1 MATTFKN
8 VLSSGVGSDPVT
20 VYRAAGNVRV
30 TAIGISFSNLTNGF
44 VTASVS
50 VVDPA
55 PQGTFQA
62 DTNTTTSPSDTS
74 KILSNV
80 SSFNNISVGASVS
93 GAGIPSNTV
102 IDSFDVATGT
112 ITLNNSATAD
122 ATDVT
127 ISFVGTAEVTAYYVK
142 DAIVPPNQS
151 LRVINGGERLVIG
164 SSNSLVLQT
173 NVDGSCDAIVSLV
186 EII

>member
-8 VLSSGVGSDPVT
+8 VMSSGVGTDPT
-20 VYRAAGNVRV
+20 IVYRAAGNVRV
-30 TAIGISFSNLTNGF
+30 TAIGISFANLTNGF
-44 VTASVS
+44 VTASVYIT
-50 VVDPA
+50 DPA

-62 DTNTTTSPSDTS
+62 DTSTSLNPT
-74 KILSNV
+74 KLTNV
-80 SSFNNISVGASVS
+80 SSFNNVSVGSAIS
-93 GAGIPSNTV
+93 GDGIPSNTTV
-102 IDSFDVATGT
+102 SSFDTVAKT
-112 ITLNNSATAD
+112 ITMNNSATAT
-122 ATDVT
+122 ATNVT
-127 ISFVGTAEVTAYYVK
+127 VSFVSSAAVTTYYVK
-142 DAIVPPNQS
+142 DAVVPPNQS

>member
-1 MATTFKN
+1 MATLFKN
-8 VLSSGVGSDPVT
+8 VLSAGVGVDPT
-20 VYRAAGNVRV
+20 IVYRAAGNVRTTV
-30 TAIGISFSNLTNGF
+30 IGISFSNLTNGF

-62 DTNTTTSPSDTS
+62 TTNITVTPVDTTR
-74 KILSNV
+74 ILNNV
-80 SSFNNISVGASVS
+80 SNFNNVSVGAALS
-93 GAGIPSNTV
+93 GNGIPSNTIV
-102 IDSFDVATGT
+102 VSFNASANT
-112 ITLNNSATAD
+112 ITINNSATAA

-127 ISFVGTAEVTAYYVK
+127 VSFVSTAQTTAYYIK

-164 SSNSLVLQT
+164 ASNSLILET
-173 NVDGSCDAIVSLV
+173 NVDGSCDAIISLV

>member
-8 VLSSGVGSDPVT
+8 VLSSGVGSTPT
-20 VYRAAGNVRV
+20 IVYRAAGNIRV
-30 TAIGISFSNLTNGF
+30 TAIGISFANLTSGF
-44 VTASVS
+44 VTASVYL
-50 VVDPA
+50 VDPA

-62 DTNTTTSPSDTS
+62 DTNTTTSPTDTS
-74 KILSNV
+74 RVLSNV
-80 SSFNNISVGASVS
+80 SSFNNVSVGASIS
-93 GAGIPSNTV
+93 GNGIPSNTTV
-102 IDSFDVATGT
+102 VSFDKVAKT

-127 ISFVGTAEVTAYYVK
+127 ISFTGTDPVTTYYVK

>member
-8 VLSSGVGSDPVT
+8 VLSSGVGSDPVI

-30 TAIGISFSNLTNGF
+30 TAIGISFANLTNGF

-62 DTNTTTSPSDTS
+62 DTNTTSTPVDTS
-74 KILSNV
+74 KVLSNV
-80 SSFNNISVGASVS
+80 SSFNNISVGASIS
-93 GAGIPSNTV
+93 GDGIPSNTTIV
-102 IDSFDVATGT
+102 SFDAVAGT

-122 ATDVT
+122 ATNVT
-127 ISFVGTAEVTAYYVK
+127 ISFISTASVETYYVK

-164 SSNSLVLQT
+164 SSNSLILQT
-173 NVDGSCDAIVSLV
+173 SVDGSCDAIVSLV

>member
-8 VLSSGVGSDPVT
+8 ILSSGVGVDPNI

-30 TAIGISFSNLTNGF
+30 TAIGISFANLTNGF
-44 VTASVS
+44 VTASVYIT
-50 VVDPA
+50 DPA

-62 DTNTTTSPSDTS
+62 DTNTTTTPVDTS
-74 KILSNV
+74 NTLSNV
-80 SSFNNISVGASVS
+80 SSFNNVAVGSAISGD
-93 GAGIPSNTV
+93 GIPSNTSIV
-102 IDSFDVATGT
+102 SFDTVAKT
-112 ITLNNSATAD
+112 ITLNNSATAV
-122 ATDVT
+122 ASNITVSFISTASVT
-127 ISFVGTAEVTAYYVK
+127 TYYVK
-142 DAIVPPNQS
+142 DAVVPPNQS

>member
-8 VLSSGVGSDPVT
+8 VLSSGVGTNPVI

-30 TAIGISFSNLTNGF
+30 TAIGISFANLTNGF

-50 VVDPA
+50 IVDPA

-62 DTNTTTSPSDTS
+62 DTNTTTTPVNTS
-74 KILSNV
+74 KVLSNV
-80 SSFNNISVGASVS
+80 SSFNNVSVGAAIS
-93 GAGIPSNTV
+93 GNGIPSNTIV
-102 IDSFDVATGT
+102 DSFDVNAGT
-112 ITLNNSATAD
+112 ITLNNAATAD

-127 ISFVGTAEVTAYYVK
+127 ISFIGTDPVTTYYMK

-164 SSNSLVLQT
+164 SSNSLILET
-173 NVDGSCDAIVSLV
+173 SVDGSCDAIVSLV

>member
-8 VLSSGVGSDPVT
+8 VLSSGVGTDPII

-30 TAIGISFSNLTNGF
+30 TAIGISFANLTNGF
-44 VTASVS
+44 VTASVYIT
-50 VVDPA
+50 DPA
-55 PQGTFQA
+55 PEGTFQA
-62 DTNTTTSPSDTS
+62 DTSTSSNPTTL
-74 KILSNV
+74 INV
-80 SSFNNISVGASVS
+80 SSFNNVSVGAALS
-93 GAGIPSNTV
+93 GDGIPSNTT
-102 IDSFDVATGT
+102 IASFDETAGT
-112 ITLNNSATAD
+112 ITMNNSATAT

-127 ISFVGTAEVTAYYVK
+127 ISFVGTTEVTSYYVK
-142 DAIVPPNQS
+142 DAVVPPNQS

-173 NVDGSCDAIVSLV
+173 NVDGSCDTIVSLV